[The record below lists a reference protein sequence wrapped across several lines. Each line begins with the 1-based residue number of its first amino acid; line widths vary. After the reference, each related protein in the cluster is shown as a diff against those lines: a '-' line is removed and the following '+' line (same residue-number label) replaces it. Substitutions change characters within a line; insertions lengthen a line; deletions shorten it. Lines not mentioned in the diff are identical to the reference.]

1 MSSKNHGEQEQE
13 NFTFEVVDGDEC
25 YEFTWVGKKQSII
38 EGNHPIR
45 KTVRPGKE
53 EIKDWNTTENL
64 YIEGDNLDVLKLLQ
78 NPYLNKVKMIY
89 IDPPYNTG
97 NDFVYRDNF
106 KVTKEDYE
114 EDLGLFDEEENDSFG
129 TEIFIEPTLKG
140 KLGVN
145 AIPANKHLYD
155 YVIFDSP

>member
-1 MSSKNHGEQEQE
+1 MPVIELQNHGEQEQE

-25 YEFTWVGKKQSII
+25 YEFTWVGGKKQSII
-38 EGNHPIR
+38 EGGNHPIR

-89 IDPPYNTG
+89 IDPLTIPGTILST
-97 NDFVYRDNF
+97 
-106 KVTKEDYE
+106 VT
-114 EDLGLFDEEENDSFG
+114 
-129 TEIFIEPTLKG
+129 ILKSR
-140 KLGVN
+140 KRITRRIWVCSMKRKTI
-145 AIPANKHLYD
+145 ASARKSSSSQP
-155 YVIFDSP
+155 